1 MPGNILSFINNVSI
15 REEIQKIFN
24 CSNKILKYEKV
35 QYLFVCL
42 FGYGG
47 EITIGELDNKEVLM
61 RMNILNLTIYTIAIV
76 PI

>member
-42 FGYGG
+42 VMVVKLPLGNSIIKRF
-47 EITIGELDNKEVLM
+47 
-61 RMNILNLTIYTIAIV
+61 
-76 PI
+76 